1 MPKMILRLTQND
13 GGQSAI
19 ETAVSLLVVLPMFMW
34 VLQMCMFAYTIT
46 AFQYAARQGAQYA
59 VTHGIDSVG
68 CQGTGTS
75 KATGSSCDATA
86 AATEAVVIGM
96 VRNATGQVLAH
107 GASGGVSVSWTN
119 GTNNPGDPVTVTVK
133 SFMYKPIWKVPW
145 MTGYYPQPYINA
157 QATGTV
163 LF

>member
-1 MPKMILRLTQND
+1 MRRTILRLKQSD
-13 GGQSAI
+13 EGQSAI
-19 ETAVSLLVVLPMFMW
+19 ETAVSLLVILPMFMW
-34 VLQMCMFAYTIT
+34 VLQMCMFAYSIT
-46 AFQYAARQGAQYA
+46 VFQYAARQGAQYA
-59 VTHGIDSVG
+59 TTHGIDSVG

-75 KATGSSCDATA
+75 KENSQGCDATA

-96 VRNATGQVLAH
+96 VRNATGQTLAH
-107 GASGGVSVSWTN
+107 GTSGGVSVSWGN

-133 SFMYKPIWKVPW
+133 AFMYKPIWKVPW
-145 MTGYYPQPYINA
+145 MTGFYPQPYINA